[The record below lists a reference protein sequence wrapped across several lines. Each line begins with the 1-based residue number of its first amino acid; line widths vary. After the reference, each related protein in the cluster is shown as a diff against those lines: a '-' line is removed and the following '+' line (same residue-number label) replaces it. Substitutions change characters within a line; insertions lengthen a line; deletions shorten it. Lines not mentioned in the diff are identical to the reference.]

1 MWARLLIF
9 FGVPMLIL
17 PEVFRLAVL
26 NATAQAEQN
35 ACAPNVEQYAHQSSV
50 YLLMAN
56 NIGLIV
62 GAIPLLVGII
72 LLLRERAKNHAPKPE

>member
-9 FGVPMLIL
+9 FGVPMVIL
-17 PEVFRLAVL
+17 PVVFRLAVL

-35 ACAPNVEQYAHQSSV
+35 AFAPHVEQYAHQSSS
-50 YLLMAN
+50 YLLMAD

-62 GAIPLLVGII
+62 GAIPLVVGII
-72 LLLRERAKNHAPKPE
+72 LLLRERVKNRSLKPD

>member
-17 PEVFRLAVL
+17 PVVFRLAVL
-26 NATAQAEQN
+26 SATAQAEQN
-35 ACAPNVEQYAHQSSV
+35 AFAPNVEQYAHQSSV

-72 LLLRERAKNHAPKPE
+72 LLLRERTKNRSPKPK